1 MGAGAHS
8 FFAGQ
13 RFANVEA
20 PNRYIDAIGATKLQ
34 RMEEGKSTMQQI
46 AAGETPNRDTIL
58 ADAMILGLRLLKG
71 INEINFEMEYGVK
84 PSEVYAEPIEKHIN
98 LGLLTKDGNWIKLTP
113 NGLLLSNEVFI
124 DLLPEEDEAVS
135 STQEQLLA

>member
-1 MGAGAHS
+1 
-8 FFAGQ
+8 
-13 RFANVEA
+13 
-20 PNRYIDAIGATKLQ
+20 
-34 RMEEGKSTMQQI
+34 MQQI

-58 ADAMILGLRLLKG
+58 TDAMILGLRLLKG

-84 PSEVYAEPIEKHIN
+84 PSEVYAEPIEKHVN
-98 LGLLTKDGNWIKLTP
+98 FGLLTRDGNWIKLTP

-124 DLLPEEDEAVS
+124 DLLPREEEASS